1 MNKQSD
7 AGYYAVR
14 LKVEREAANR
24 ASSDRARASH
34 QALADLYLERLAN
47 LASPAVTPT
56 SEAVAPI
63 PAETRPQA

>member
-7 AGYYAVR
+7 ADYYAAR

-24 ASSDRARASH
+24 ASSEQARAAH
-34 QALADLYLERLAN
+34 QALADLYLERSAD
-47 LASPAVTPT
+47 LASLAVTPI

-63 PAETRPQA
+63 PAATRPQA